1 MTTIFPF
8 MMGLRT
14 PTKQERTLSS
24 AEFHLQCGGFSRR
37 DRRSTLNGASKRL
50 FQMVDS
56 FVFADLPDE
65 VIGFKYPLPRLA
77 RALQTHNPVKI
88 VAMGSSST
96 AGRADVVPYPHWLEM
111 YLRVAANNPKIDVLN
126 RGTGN
131 EEANDELLR
140 FDADIF
146 DEAPSLVIWQVGT
159 NAVFHNDRYN
169 VDDVA
174 AKIEIGLNRLRADPI
189 GMDVMLIDPQYVT
202 AMLFDGKA
210 ELSERMV
217 SLITA
222 VADRAN
228 VNVFHR
234 WALMRHWHV
243 HNGISFERMLD
254 PTDGDRLHQSDAS
267 TQRLSRGLCDTIIK
281 AANAA
286 PRST

>member
-1 MTTIFPF
+1 
-8 MMGLRT
+8 
-14 PTKQERTLSS
+14 
-24 AEFHLQCGGFSRR
+24 
-37 DRRSTLNGASKRL
+37 
-50 FQMVDS
+50 MVDN

-77 RALQTHNPVKI
+77 QALQTHNPVKI

-96 AGRADVVPYPHWLEM
+96 AGREDVVPYPHWLEM
-111 YLRVAANNPKIDVLN
+111 YLRRSANNPKIDVLN
-126 RGTGN
+126 RGKGN
-131 EEANDELLR
+131 EEANDELPR

-202 AMLFDGKA
+202 AMLLDGKA

-217 SLITA
+217 SLISA
-222 VADRAN
+222 AAERAN

-243 HNGISFERMLD
+243 HNNIAFERMLD
-254 PTDGDRLHQSDAS
+254 PTDPDKLHQSDAS
-267 TQRLSRGLCDTIIK
+267 TQRLSRGLCDTIMK
-281 AANAA
+281 AVAAA
-286 PRST
+286 PPST